1 MVHGLCD
8 RRDLAQP
15 FHREVAAELH
25 HADDNSEL
33 LKLIGFRRSQWV
45 RFEKRNDPVHQVG
58 KRSDVETPEILPM
71 VVVPAVET
79 DTAASEEVLQLVQ
92 DMHTPLSLDHRE
104 LGLDL
109 PPQATRAV
117 PEDRNAEAP
126 LAVDE
131 ADDPLLGT
139 WPFLLIVRAGRI
151 VTAHASTIRRW
162 CDMNEYRRMLGVSS
176 I

>member
-1 MVHGLCD
+1 MVHRLCD

-15 FHREVAAELH
+15 LHREVAAELH
-25 HADDNSEL
+25 HADDNSKL

-45 RFEKRNDPVHQVG
+45 RFEKRNDAVHQVG

-71 VVVPAVET
+71 VVVPAVDA

-92 DMHTPLSLDHRE
+92 DMHAPLPLHHRE

-109 PPQATRAV
+109 PSQATRAV
-117 PEDRNAEAP
+117 PEDRNTEAP
-126 LAVDE
+126 LAVDK

-139 WPFLLIVRAGRI
+139 WPFLLIARTGRI
-151 VTAHASTIRRW
+151 VTTHVSH
-162 CDMNEYRRMLGVSS
+162 DNEGGVT
-176 I
+176 

>member
-1 MVHGLCD
+1 MIHRLCD

-15 FHREVAAELH
+15 LHREVVAELH
-25 HADDNSEL
+25 HADDNSKL

-45 RFEKRNDPVHQVG
+45 RFEKRNDAVQQVG
-58 KRSDVETPEILPM
+58 KGSDVESPEILPM
-71 VVVPAVET
+71 VVVPAV
-79 DTAASEEVLQLVQ
+79 DADAAASEEALQLVQ
-92 DMHTPLSLDHRE
+92 DMHAPLSLNHRE

-117 PEDRNAEAP
+117 AEDRNTEAP

-139 WPFLLIVRAGRI
+139 WPFLLIARTGRI
-151 VTAHASTIRRW
+151 VTAHISTLRRG
-162 CDMNEYRRMLGVSS
+162 CDMNEYRRILGVSS

>member
-1 MVHGLCD
+1 MVHRLCD

-45 RFEKRNDPVHQVG
+45 RFEKRNDAVHQVG
-58 KRSDVETPEILPM
+58 KRSDVEAPEILPM
-71 VVVPAVET
+71 VVVPAVQA
-79 DTAASEEVLQLVQ
+79 DTTASKEVLQLVQ
-92 DMHTPLSLDHRE
+92 NAHAPLSLRHRE

-109 PPQATRAV
+109 PSQATRAV
-117 PEDRNAEAP
+117 AEDRNTEAP

-139 WPFLLIVRAGRI
+139 RPFLLIARTGRI
-151 VTAHASTIRRW
+151 VTAHVSTLRRG
-162 CDMNEYRRMLGVSS
+162 CDMNEYRRMLGFSS
-176 I
+176 K

>member
-1 MVHGLCD
+1 MVHRLCD

-15 FHREVAAELH
+15 LHREVAAELH
-25 HADDNSEL
+25 RADDSSEL

-45 RFEKRNDPVHQVG
+45 RLEKRNDAAHQVG

-71 VVVPAVET
+71 VVVPTIDA
-79 DTAASEEVLQLVQ
+79 DTAASKEVLQLVQ
-92 DMHTPLSLDHRE
+92 DVHAPLSLHHRE
-104 LGLDL
+104 LGLGL

-117 PEDRNAEAP
+117 AEDRNTEAP

-139 WPFLLIVRAGRI
+139 WPFLLIARTGRI
-151 VTAHASTIRRW
+151 VTAHVSTLRRW
-162 CDMNEYRRMLGVSS
+162 CDMNEYRRILGVSS

>member
-1 MVHGLCD
+1 MVHRLCD

-45 RFEKRNDPVHQVG
+45 RFEKRNDAVPQVG
-58 KRSDVETPEILPM
+58 KRSDVETPEILSM
-71 VVVPAVET
+71 VVVPAVHT

-92 DMHTPLSLDHRE
+92 DMHTPFSLHHRE

-109 PPQATRAV
+109 PSQATRAV
-117 PEDRNAEAP
+117 AEDRNTEAP

-139 WPFLLIVRAGRI
+139 WPFLLIARTGRI
-151 VTAHASTIRRW
+151 ITAHVTTLRRW
-162 CDMNEYRRMLGVSS
+162 CDMNEYRRILGDSS

>member
-1 MVHGLCD
+1 MIHSLCN
-8 RRDLAQP
+8 RRDFTETLY
-15 FHREVAAELH
+15 RKVAAQFH

-45 RFEKRNDPVHQVG
+45 CFEKRNDAVHQVG

-71 VVVPAVET
+71 VVVPAVQA
-79 DTAASEEVLQLVQ
+79 DTAASKEVLQLVQ
-92 DMHTPLSLDHRE
+92 DMHAPLSLYHRE

-109 PPQATRAV
+109 PSQATRAV
-117 PEDRNAEAP
+117 AEDRNTEAP

-139 WPFLLIVRAGRI
+139 WPFLLIARTGRI
-151 VTAHASTIRRW
+151 VTAHISTLRRG
-162 CDMNEYRRMLGVSS
+162 CDMNEYCRMHGVSS